1 MSRRRNGED
10 PEFGSD
16 SFLDII
22 ANIVGILIILIV
34 VAGVKVARQPLQTVD
49 VPVSAVEVVAP
60 IYGPSIPE
68 EQLLSIQADTE
79 FENRQTKILE
89 KELVRQQERSVEL
102 IEQSSCIQDRGAAL
116 DLLTATYCQ
125 QMEQSN
131 TELVSQQADVEELTQ
146 HIRLLQ
152 DQTAEEE
159 RKRETVGT
167 ASQLAF
173 ERQATANLRLED
185 VAVQTRKLKELIEEQ
200 QAQAVPD
207 AERLLHRLAPVVRTD
222 NEQELHFRL
231 SSGRIAWV
239 PIERLLEHLKRQ
251 VSNRGGVIRRFG
263 RYEGV
268 CGPVG
273 GFAMKYTVE
282 RQAASLLGRMNGGV
296 STGFRVAVS
305 RWTVMPTDS
314 LRAETV
320 DEALKFGSR
329 FRQIAEA
336 ADWDATMTVW
346 LYPRE
351 FAHFRKLRE
360 FGHALGLRVA
370 ARPLP
375 VDAEITGSPGGSR
388 SSAQ

>member
-1 MSRRRNGED
+1 MSRRRNDED

-34 VAGVKVARQPLQTVD
+34 VAGVKVARQPVQSAE
-49 VPVSAVEVVAP
+49 VPVSAIDVIDP
-60 IYGPSIPE
+60 IRGPSISE

-79 FENRQTKILE
+79 HENRQTTLLQ
-89 KELVRQQERSVEL
+89 KELIQLQERSAELTEETFYVQKKVVEL
-102 IEQSSCIQDRGAAL
+102 DVTTVSYRQQIEQSDT
-116 DLLTATYCQ
+116 D
-125 QMEQSN
+125 
-131 TELVSQQADVEELTQ
+131 LVSQHADVEELRQ
-146 HIRLLQ
+146 HVKFLQ
-152 DQTAEEE
+152 DQSADEESE
-159 RKRETVGT
+159 REAIST
-167 ASQLAF
+167 ASQLAYD
-173 ERQATANLRLED
+173 RQATADLGLKD
-185 VAVQTRKLKELIEEQ
+185 AAAQTRKLKELIEEQ
-200 QAQAVPD
+200 QAAVVPEG
-207 AERLLHRLAPVVRTD
+207 ERLLHRLAPVVRTAG
-222 NEQELHFRL
+222 EQELHFRL
-231 SSGRIAWV
+231 SSGRISWV
-239 PIERLLEHLKRQ
+239 PIEPLLEHLKRQ

-273 GFAMKYTVE
+273 GFVMKYAVE
-282 RQAASLLGRMNGGV
+282 RQAASLLNGMHGGI
-296 STGFRVAVS
+296 STGFRIAVT
-305 RWTVMPTDS
+305 RWTVTPTVS

-336 ADWDATMTVW
+336 ADVDATMTVW
-346 LYPRE
+346 LYPTE

-375 VDAEITGSPGGSR
+375 ANAEITGSPGGSR

>member
-49 VPVSAVEVVAP
+49 VPVSAVEVAAP

-79 FENRQTKILE
+79 FENRQAKILE

-207 AERLLHRLAPVVRTD
+207 ASSRTRCA
-222 NEQELHFRL
+222 N
-231 SSGRIAWV
+231 
-239 PIERLLEHLKRQ
+239 RQ
-251 VSNRGGVIRRFG
+251 
-263 RYEGV
+263 
-268 CGPVG
+268 
-273 GFAMKYTVE
+273 
-282 RQAASLLGRMNGGV
+282 
-296 STGFRVAVS
+296 
-305 RWTVMPTDS
+305 
-314 LRAETV
+314 
-320 DEALKFGSR
+320 
-329 FRQIAEA
+329 
-336 ADWDATMTVW
+336 
-346 LYPRE
+346 
-351 FAHFRKLRE
+351 
-360 FGHALGLRVA
+360 
-370 ARPLP
+370 
-375 VDAEITGSPGGSR
+375 
-388 SSAQ
+388 

>member
-1 MSRRRNGED
+1 MSRRRNSED

-34 VAGVKVARQPLQTVD
+34 VAGVKVARQPVQTVE
-49 VPVSAVEVVAP
+49 VPVSAVDVVEL
-60 IYGPSIPE
+60 IRGPSISE
-68 EQLLSIQADTE
+68 EQLLSVQAE
-79 FENRQTKILE
+79 MEHESRQTKLLQE
-89 KELVRQQERSVEL
+89 ELVQLQRRSVEL
-102 IEQSSCIQDRGAAL
+102 IEEASYVQKKVVAL
-116 DLLTATYCQ
+116 DVATVSYRQ
-125 QMEQSN
+125 QIEQSD
-131 TELVSQQADVEELTQ
+131 TDLVSQQADMEELGQ
-146 HIRLLQ
+146 HLRLLQ
-152 DQTAEEE
+152 GQTAEEE
-159 RKRETVGT
+159 SKREAIST

-173 ERQATANLRLED
+173 DRQATADLGLRD
-185 VAVQTRKLKELIEEQ
+185 VASQTRKLKELIEDQ
-200 QAQAVPD
+200 QAEAVPEGD
-207 AERLLHRLAPVVRTD
+207 RLLHRLAPVVRTD
-222 NEQELHFRL
+222 GERELHFRL

-239 PIERLLEHLKRQ
+239 PIEPLLEHLKRQ

-273 GFAMKYTVE
+273 GFVMKYTVE
-282 RQAASLLGRMNGGV
+282 RQAASLLSGMNGGM
-296 STGFRVAVS
+296 SSGFRIAVS
-305 RWTVMPTDS
+305 RWTVKPTDS

-336 ADWDATMTVW
+336 ADLDATMTVW
-346 LYPRE
+346 LYPTE

-375 VDAEITGSPGGSR
+375 EDAEITGSPGGSR